1 MIKNILLLV
10 MTGIGIAIL
19 FWGGSILKQC
29 RAALSWP
36 QTQGHMISSGLT
48 INHLPKFIDPRA
60 DPARWYGTHLQY
72 EYKVGD
78 QPYISDRLSFREA
91 DSPNPQDA
99 LKVMNKYRRERE
111 VTVFYDPKNPQE
123 AVLQPGYI
131 GGDLYIILMIGG
143 LLALGGI
150 CIFYSQSLELSHS
163 EESGYIQQGDIY
175 QSQGKFEEALL
186 AYDYA
191 VRLNPSSVVCYS
203 RRGGLYLQKENW
215 DKAIADF
222 NQVIA
227 MVPNNA
233 LAHFCLGN
241 AYLGKKAYDKAW
253 VNMQK
258 AMENGFHVEPEILES
273 IKKNLG

>member
-1 MIKNILLLV
+1 MIKKILLLV
-10 MTGIGIAIL
+10 TTGTGIAIL

-29 RAALSWP
+29 GAALNWP
-36 QTQGHMISSGLT
+36 QTQGHIISSALT
-48 INHLPKFIDPRA
+48 INHLPKFIDSRA

-78 QPYISDRLSFREA
+78 EPYVSDRLSFRQA

-99 LKVMNKYRRERE
+99 LKVMNKYRHERE
-111 VTVFYDPKNPQE
+111 VTVFYNSKNPQE

-131 GGDLYIILMIGG
+131 GGDLYIILIIGG

-150 CIFYSQSLELSHS
+150 FIFYSQSLEFSHS
-163 EESGYIQQGDIY
+163 EEGRYIQQGDIY
-175 QSQGKFEEALL
+175 QNQGQLEEALL
-186 AYDYA
+186 AYNYA
-191 VRLNPSSVVCYS
+191 VRINPSAFVGYS
-203 RRGGLYLQKENW
+203 RRGGLYLQRESW

-233 LAHFCLGN
+233 LAYFSLGK
-241 AYLGKKAYDKAW
+241 AYLGKKEYNKAW
-253 VNMQK
+253 DNMQK
-258 AMENGFHVEPEILES
+258 AMEQGFQVEPEILEV